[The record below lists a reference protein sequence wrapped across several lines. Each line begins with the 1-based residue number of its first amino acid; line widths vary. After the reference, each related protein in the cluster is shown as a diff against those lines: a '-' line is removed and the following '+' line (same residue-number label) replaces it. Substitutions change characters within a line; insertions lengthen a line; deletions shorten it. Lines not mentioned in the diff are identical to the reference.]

1 MKAVNMIFN
10 EVKSVSSLI
19 IWNLKSKNNESVRR
33 YAHNLQLVESA
44 ITNVLPEEVSGVQIT
59 IVKRLVK

>member
-33 YAHNLQLVESA
+33 YTHNLQLVESA

>member
-19 IWNLKSKNNESVRR
+19 IWNLKSKNNESIRR

-44 ITNVLPEEVSGVQIT
+44 VTNVLPEEVSGVQIT